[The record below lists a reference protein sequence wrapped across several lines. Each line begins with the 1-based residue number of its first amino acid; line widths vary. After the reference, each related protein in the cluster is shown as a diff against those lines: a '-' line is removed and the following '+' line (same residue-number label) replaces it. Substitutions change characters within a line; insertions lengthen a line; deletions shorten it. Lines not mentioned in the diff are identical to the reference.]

1 MKFYIS
7 IIYFPINTLP
17 QTAIKASNGSEAF
30 SISDPCF
37 KELWKTLLKSFKW
50 FSFFLT
56 VKNLLYQIC
65 FVFDLQ
71 VLPSSSI
78 SMPLLNRIE
87 ADLLM
92 ISWSLPSYFCQFAMA
107 MDGMQLSMV
116 SFSVTLVKFDK
127 KAVKPDY
134 RLEALKLSKLGHVC
148 FVISQ

>member
-1 MKFYIS
+1 
-7 IIYFPINTLP
+7 
-17 QTAIKASNGSEAF
+17 
-30 SISDPCF
+30 
-37 KELWKTLLKSFKW
+37 
-50 FSFFLT
+50 
-56 VKNLLYQIC
+56 
-65 FVFDLQ
+65 
-71 VLPSSSI
+71 
-78 SMPLLNRIE
+78 MPLLNRIE